1 MPSSIGQDN
10 SEVNADCSPLS
21 RGSVN
26 QSCREQDGQVC
37 ETETSEHEV
46 GRHTGENEKE
56 SLGKGMVATC
66 SRSWVGWSG
75 VSWGD

>member
-1 MPSSIGQDN
+1 MTSSIGQDN

-37 ETETSEHEV
+37 ENETSEHEGGATLVKMKRNLSVKEWWQLAHVHGWGGV
-46 GRHTGENEKE
+46 G
-56 SLGKGMVATC
+56 
-66 SRSWVGWSG
+66 
-75 VSWGD
+75 